1 MPEMNPLTIAGADP
15 NSIMRTTA
23 FDERPNTIT
32 ANGNQRTDG
41 MACMPVMSDPM
52 AARRTGTRQTAVPN
66 TAPRP
71 MAMAMALSLGHVAS
85 HTR

>member
-1 MPEMNPLTIAGADP
+1 
-15 NSIMRTTA
+15 
-23 FDERPNTIT
+23 
-32 ANGNQRTDG
+32 
-41 MACMPVMSDPM
+41 
-52 AARRTGTRQTAVPN
+52 VPN